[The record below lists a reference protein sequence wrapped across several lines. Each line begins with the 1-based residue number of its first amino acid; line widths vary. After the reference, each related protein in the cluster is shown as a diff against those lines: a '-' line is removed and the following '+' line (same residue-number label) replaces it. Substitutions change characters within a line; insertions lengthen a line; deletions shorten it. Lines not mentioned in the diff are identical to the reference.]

1 MYRKMLLVVAAIEG
15 AAVVFT
21 PTGASARGGR
31 GGGWGRGGFSRGGFG
46 RGGWEEDMAGAAR
59 PSALALVSGWPEAIR
74 IIGVLITT
82 EAVLT
87 MATVATVATVGT
99 VATAGDAGGE

>member
-1 MYRKMLLVVAAIEG
+1 VAAEEAAG
-15 AAVVFT
+15 AGVD
-21 PTGASARGGR
+21 SAEAAG
-31 GGGWGRGGFSRGGFG
+31 
-46 RGGWEEDMAGAAR
+46 EEDMVGAAR

-87 MATVATVATVGT
+87 MATMAIV
-99 VATAGDAGGE
+99 GDAGGE